1 VTTTDPGFVFLNPS
15 TRVWHNDKDCSFAK
29 RSRFIQRTQGDG
41 SNILNGKP
49 CSLCVKKPVDPP
61 QKQPEDVT
69 LNLTGRFRGT
79 YTLADDPD
87 LLSALG
93 PAILSHLGCSF
104 EIRWPDETD
113 EDRERRAKDRKATRV
128 QGPGG
133 RRVVRRWV
141 HSRRFSLDGN
151 DRDYV
156 RRLLAEAYLAGH
168 AAAPKPVNR

>member
-113 EDRERRAKDRKATRV
+113 EDRERRAKDRKATRA
-128 QGPGG
+128 
-133 RRVVRRWV
+133 RVREDAELYAMG
-141 HSRRFSLDGN
+141 HEPTFSLDGN

-168 AAAPKPVNR
+168 AAAPKTVNR